1 MKTDILLPGVIAVTI
16 HALIFSVPLSKT
28 MNNNTHA
35 YMYEPISVRI
45 ISPREPAAAV
55 PPVQATLK
63 PRSDA
68 RSHVSGRRTVISK
81 KEVGSEKRLTAKNMS
96 AKQSSREEAKKPEFA
111 ANSDNQHECVK
122 ESSIEQMRK
131 DQGKKIDSSSPV
143 KIASRGQG
151 NIVYARPKYKE
162 NPLPYYPKIARRR
175 GYEGKTLLR
184 VKVLENGKTGKIE
197 VEESSGFKVLDTAA
211 LKSVSDW
218 TFVPGKING
227 KKTEQWISVP
237 IRFVLK

>member
-16 HALIFSVPLSKT
+16 HALIFSVPLSTT
-28 MNNNTHA
+28 MNNNSHA
-35 YMYEPISVRI
+35 YIYEPISVRI

-55 PPVQATLK
+55 LPVQTSLK
-63 PRSDA
+63 PRSEA
-68 RSHVSGRRTVISK
+68 RSHVSGRETVISK
-81 KEVGSEKRLTAKNMS
+81 KKVGSKKHLTVKNMAIRQDS
-96 AKQSSREEAKKPEFA
+96 TEEAKKFEHG
-111 ANSDNQHECVK
+111 ANPDNQHKLVK
-122 ESSIEQMRK
+122 ESSPDRMPK
-131 DQGKKIDSSSPV
+131 DRGKKIDSSPPV
-143 KIASRGQG
+143 KIASRGQD

-162 NPLPYYPKIARRR
+162 NPLPHYPKIARRR

-211 LKSVSDW
+211 LKSVRGW

-227 KKTEQWISVP
+227 KRTEQWISVP